1 MRRSR
6 EETARTRERIIEA
19 ASEEFREHG
28 IVGTG
33 LAELMKAA
41 GLTHGGFYKHF
52 RGERVSVRL
61 LLVTSAPRTATI
73 PGTAA
78 RLRRWARSWR
88 GRMPKPGLRRRKAF

>member
-28 IVGTG
+28 IVGIG

-52 RGERVSVRL
+52 
-61 LLVTSAPRTATI
+61 TSKDEISP
-73 PGTAA
+73 
-78 RLRRWARSWR
+78 R
-88 GRMPKPGLRRRKAF
+88 GRRRLDWQKYGDDAG